1 MTADEHNTEAE
12 AAAEAPEVQES
23 QAAEPAEAA
32 PVDAEETEAQAPV
45 EAAEAEVLDAE
56 AEAAA
61 ADDVEQDLEALQDP
75 LVEAAAMRDL
85 AQRTQADFENFRKRA
100 RQNEAMAAERG
111 AARLAGEL
119 VAALD
124 NFELALAA
132 SAAASDSDPSAEA
145 TVRGFSLIRDELL
158 AGLGRAGVEIDRP
171 TEGEKFDPQVH
182 EAIAHVPAEGAE
194 AGSIVAV
201 HQAGYRLG
209 STVIRPARVAV
220 AGG

>member
-12 AAAEAPEVQES
+12 AAAETPEVQES

-32 PVDAEETEAQAPV
+32 PVDAAETEAQAPV
-45 EAAEAEVLDAE
+45 EAAEAEVLD

>member
-1 MTADEHNTEAE
+1 
-12 AAAEAPEVQES
+12 
-23 QAAEPAEAA
+23 
-32 PVDAEETEAQAPV
+32 
-45 EAAEAEVLDAE
+45 
-56 AEAAA
+56 
-61 ADDVEQDLEALQDP
+61 
-75 LVEAAAMRDL
+75 
-85 AQRTQADFENFRKRA
+85 
-100 RQNEAMAAERG
+100 MAAERG